1 MRRDD
6 YPQAHIRSRP
16 PGLRHEALVYDDDG
30 TFVERVGTFLRDG
43 LDEEPTIAVLNRQH
57 WGLLREELGDDA
69 ERVTFTDCNDVYVR
83 PIDVL
88 AFYDATLR
96 RLSAAGSASVRV
108 AAEIPLGPT
117 QAGWRDWIAYEAIVN
132 RALADQPL
140 HVLCL
145 YDTQTA
151 PDAVIEGVWQTHPH
165 VDAGSVGPHYHEPHD
180 VVAAL
185 APAPTRMLSLR
196 PLPLTEDPVTFRE
209 ELSAA
214 LVAARAPQ
222 AKALNMLV
230 AANEV
235 FENAIEHAGGPSAL
249 RAGLVDGWFVC
260 EIEDHG
266 PGLDDPLAGYL
277 PPAPE
282 EHRRAGL
289 WLARQLVS
297 RLELIP
303 AERGLIVR
311 MWL

>member
-1 MRRDD
+1 MRREDL
-6 YPQAHIRSRP
+6 QADVHSQHG
-16 PGLRHEALVYDDDG
+16 GLRHEALVYDDDE
-30 TFVERVGTFLRDG
+30 TFVERAVTFLRDG
-43 LDEEPTIAVLNRQH
+43 SQEDPTIAVLNRRH
-57 WGLLREELGDDA
+57 SALLREELGGDA
-69 ERVTFTDCNDVYVR
+69 ESVTFTDCNDVYIR

-88 AFYDATLR
+88 AYYDTTLR
-96 RLSAAGSASVRV
+96 RLRAAGAASVRI

-117 QAGWRDWIAYEAIVN
+117 QAGWRDWISYEAIVN
-132 RALADQPL
+132 RALANQPL

-165 VDAGSVGPHYHEPHD
+165 VDANSFGPHYHEPHD

-185 APAPTRMLSLR
+185 APAPTRMLPLR
-196 PLPLTEDPVTFRE
+196 TLPLTHDPTAFRE

-235 FENAIEHAGGPSAL
+235 FENALEHAGGPSAL
-249 RAGLVDGWFVC
+249 RAGLVEGWFAC
-260 EIEDHG
+260 EIEDEG

-282 EHRRAGL
+282 DCQRAGL
-289 WLARQLVS
+289 WLTRQLVS
-297 RLELIP
+297 RLELVP
-303 AERGLIVR
+303 AEQGLIVR